1 MQDRVVEIAD
11 AAPALI
17 IEEPFL
23 FTATY
28 HFLASRGVRVPE
40 DVSLLCTDEDPMFS
54 WCEPSVAHISFDQR
68 PVVRR
73 VARWVAG
80 VSRRNPEK
88 RQKQDPA
95 KFVAGGTIG
104 PAR

>member
-1 MQDRVVEIAD
+1 MY
-11 AAPALI
+11 PTPPTALI

-28 HFLASRGVRVPE
+28 HFLASQGVRVPE
-40 DVSLLCTDEDPMFS
+40 DISLLCIDVDSMFS

-88 RQKQDPA
+88 KQKQVSA
-95 KFVAGGTIG
+95 KFVPGGTIG
-104 PAR
+104 SAR